1 MQNTA
6 AQSKLRA
13 MNNKRIDARSTDAY
27 LTRQSRRVDALDV
40 RQVCVCVRFILT
52 CTVYISDENK
62 YIKSI
67 RLKGVIV
74 VTVHFTHAEASH
86 AHSSSRNENQW

>member
-40 RQVCVCVRFILT
+40 RQVCVCVVRFILT
-52 CTVYISDENK
+52 CTVEMTVNGF
-62 YIKSI
+62 
-67 RLKGVIV
+67 LK
-74 VTVHFTHAEASH
+74 
-86 AHSSSRNENQW
+86 NENFYLSLC